1 MLMGLVHA
9 QQATAFAPAV
19 HESLSDS
26 WIFKIYIKKMGN
38 NFRGPF
44 SARNGP
50 VKSQYTWNL

>member
-26 WIFKIYIKKMGN
+26 WIFKIYIKKNGQQLSRA
-38 NFRGPF
+38 FFGPKR
-44 SARNGP
+44 AR
-50 VKSQYTWNL
+50 